1 MTDTR
6 VGDPAADG
14 ATATGPAV
22 LFEARGLS
30 RSFRLPRAERRTA
43 GWKAGQADG
52 DSHIRRAVRDVT
64 LTLLEGASLG
74 IVGESGSGKSTL
86 VRLLL
91 GLDRPDAGTVS
102 YRGRPVR
109 DGRPRDLR
117 WLRRDVQVVLQDP
130 VASLDPRMTVEAIV
144 AEPLECLR
152 IAENHDARVD
162 EVLRAVGLA
171 PDVRRRYPHE
181 FSGGQRQ
188 RIAIARALA
197 PRPRVLVGDEPVS
210 ALDVSVRAQ
219 ILDLLAELTVANL
232 LSLVLVSHDL
242 GVVARLCDQV
252 AVMRAGE
259 IVEQGGTSQVLENPA
274 HPYTTALLAAVPR
287 LPSPSDP
294 DPSLS
299 ADPSADP
306 PRRDPGQ
313 AGPDDD
319 EPG

>member
-1 MTDTR
+1 MTVTP
-6 VGDPAADG
+6 VADP
-14 ATATGPAV
+14 TAPAV
-22 LFEARGLS
+22 FEVDRLS
-30 RSFRLPRAERRTA
+30 RAFPLPRAGRGSA
-43 GWKAGQADG
+43 GRGGREARVRHAL
-52 DSHIRRAVRDVT
+52 RDVS
-64 LTLLEGASLG
+64 LTLPDGASLG

-91 GLDRPDAGTVS
+91 GLDRPDAGTVR
-102 YRGRPVR
+102 YRGREVR
-109 DGRPRDLR
+109 AGRPRDLR

-130 VASLDPRMTVEAIV
+130 ATSLDPRMPVGAIV

-152 IAENHDARVD
+152 VAENHDVRVD
-162 EVLRAVGLA
+162 EVLRAVELS

-219 ILDLLAELTVANL
+219 ILDLLATLTVAND

-252 AVMRAGE
+252 AVMHAGE
-259 IVEQGGTSQVLENPA
+259 IVEHGPTTQVLDHPS
-274 HPYTTALLAAVPR
+274 HPYTQALLAAVPR
-287 LPSPSDP
+287 LPAP
-294 DPSLS
+294 DP
-299 ADPSADP
+299 PDP
-306 PRRDPGQ
+306 PITG
-313 AGPDDD
+313 
-319 EPG
+319 